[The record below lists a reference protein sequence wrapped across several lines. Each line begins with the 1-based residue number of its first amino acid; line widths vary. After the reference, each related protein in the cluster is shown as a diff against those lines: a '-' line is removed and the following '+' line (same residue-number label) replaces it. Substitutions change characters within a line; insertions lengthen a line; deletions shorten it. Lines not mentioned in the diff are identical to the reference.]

1 MRVLIRK
8 CDRCGKTIS
17 EQTAKSNGIFKPE
30 PPKYIIE
37 FSENTKESSEIC
49 EAHEICDE
57 CAISFL
63 DWMKKKDTAVVKP
76 PLDAPKTLDIPEK
89 RPIKLKPGTRTH
101 HIWTNEDDDFLLY
114 HSAGLTVK
122 QIAYKLG
129 VTVCAVY
136 NRKARLLNGEV

>member
-1 MRVLIRK
+1 MQVLIRK
-8 CDRCGKTIS
+8 CDRCGAKMS
-17 EQTAKSNGIFKPE
+17 EQTFNGESPITTPARYSFV
-30 PPKYIIE
+30 
-37 FSENTKESSEIC
+37 FSELIRSDVKVELY
-49 EAHEICDE
+49 EICDD
-57 CAISFL
+57 CALGLL

-76 PLDAPKTLDIPEK
+76 PLEAPKALDIPEK

-136 NRKARLLNGEV
+136 NRKARLLNGDV